1 MDAMMTFLVPVLSAL
16 VYAVIG
22 FAANYVGPDPK
33 EVDWA
38 GLLATIVIGGVVGA
52 AYVLGGVEVTQESVL
67 AAITA
72 NMGVVYIVK
81 KIVLAVIARLGTPPN
96 PTP

>member
-1 MDAMMTFLVPVLSAL
+1 MDALMTFLVPVLSAL

-22 FAANYVGPDPK
+22 FAANYIGPDPG

-38 GLLATIVIGGVVGA
+38 GLVATLVIGGVVGVGF
-52 AYVLGGVEVTQESVL
+52 VLGGIEVTQTSVL

-72 NMGVVYIVK
+72 NIGVVYIVK
-81 KIVLAVIARLGTPPN
+81 KIVLSVIERIVAPSPA
-96 PTP
+96 

>member
-1 MDAMMTFLVPVLSAL
+1 MDALMTFLIPLLSAI

-22 FAANYVGPDPK
+22 FAANYIGPDPG

-38 GLLATIVIGGVVGA
+38 ALVATLIVGVVVGVGF
-52 AYVLGGVEVTQESVL
+52 VLGGVEISQENIL
-67 AAITA
+67 AAIAA

-81 KIVLAVIARLGTPPN
+81 KLLLSVIGRLAAPPS
-96 PTP
+96 PA

>member
-1 MDAMMTFLVPVLSAL
+1 MDALMTFMVPVLSAL

-22 FAANYVGPDPK
+22 FAANYIGPDPG

-38 GLLATIVIGGVVGA
+38 GLVATLIIGGVVGVA
-52 AYVLGGVEVTQESVL
+52 FVLGGVEITQASVL

-72 NMGVVYIVK
+72 NIGVVYIVK
-81 KIVLAVIARLGTPPN
+81 KIVLSVIERIVAPSPA
-96 PTP
+96 

>member
-1 MDAMMTFLVPVLSAL
+1 MTFMVPVLSAL

-22 FAANYVGPDPK
+22 FAANYIGPDPG

-38 GLLATIVIGGVVGA
+38 GLVATLIIGGVVGVA
-52 AYVLGGVEVTQESVL
+52 FVLGGVEITQASVL

-72 NMGVVYIVK
+72 NIGVVYIVK
-81 KIVLAVIARLGTPPN
+81 KIVLSVIERIVAPSPA
-96 PTP
+96 

>member
-1 MDAMMTFLVPVLSAL
+1 MDALMTFLVPVLSAL

-22 FAANYVGPDPK
+22 FAANYIGPDPG

-38 GLLATIVIGGVVGA
+38 GLVATLIIGGVVGVA
-52 AYVLGGVEVTQESVL
+52 FVLGGVEITQASVL

-72 NMGVVYIVK
+72 NIGVVYIVK
-81 KIVLAVIARLGTPPN
+81 KIVLSVIERIVAPSPA
-96 PTP
+96 